1 MDIMFD
7 SEVLW
12 LASLCLKAKR
22 PSMTLMNAKK
32 LARPYASHRF
42 SEL

>member
-7 SEVLW
+7 NELLW

-22 PSMTLMNAKK
+22 PRITPRSVKPFAM
-32 LARPYASHRF
+32 PYANHRF
-42 SEL
+42 REL